1 MRLSRKIQKNGVS
14 NDDILRLFKEAQK
27 ELVAII
33 ATMEAGSRFT
43 KFRRQQLI
51 AIDRI
56 VVKLDEKT
64 KAWAE
69 EELPKIMEGA
79 AEETY
84 EQIKAFDE
92 KHFEVAF
99 AGVPNE
105 MVNVFVEE
113 SWGDFGNT
121 MVGLRKSARKAAL
134 EKRRIQERI
143 FKGFVQGAS
152 ATRTQEQIVKD
163 LKKQGFTVL
172 KAKNGH
178 GRRFSLEAYSNMLVR
193 TQNVTAYSL
202 GAKSQMLAS
211 GRRYAMIPT
220 IRPDIDG
227 NDVCNKWERKTFVDL
242 LRDDLPP
249 YHPNCRH
256 TPQPISFAQ
265 LKAERPALYK
275 KAVRFFE
282 KVVG

>member
-1 MRLSRKIQKNGVS
+1 MPTIRKDGVS
-14 NDDILRLFKEAQK
+14 NDDVLRLFREAQK
-27 ELVAII
+27 ELLVII
-33 ATMEAGSRFT
+33 EKMERGSSFG
-43 KFRRQQLI
+43 KFRREQLR

-56 VVKLDEKT
+56 IIQLDSDVKG
-64 KAWAE
+64 WAE
-69 EELPKIMEGA
+69 EELPKILNLGA
-79 AEETY
+79 KETHK
-84 EQIKAFDE
+84 QIKGFKE
-92 KHFEVAF
+92 KDFAVSF
-99 AGVPNE
+99 AGVSEE

-121 MVGLRKSARKAAL
+121 IVGLRKSARKAAL

-152 ATRTQEQIVKD
+152 ATRTQDQLVRD

-178 GRRFSLEAYSNMLVR
+178 GRRFSLEDYTDILVR

-202 GAKSQMLAS
+202 GAKSQMLGA

-220 IRPDIDG
+220 LRPDLDG
-227 NDVCNKWERKTFVDL
+227 NDICNEWEKKKYIDL

-249 YHPNCRH
+249 WHPRCRH
-256 TPQPISFAQ
+256 VPQSVSFAE
-265 LKAERPALYK
+265 LKANRPDLYK
-275 KAVRFFE
+275 KAIAFFE
-282 KVVG
+282 KTMK